1 MTCNKGKQV
10 YTKDSR
16 VLAVVTCLSILPYLP
31 FCVDIRAAGTINSS
45 TSSGLDTTVN
55 LLSRDNVSYKPI
67 LETPARPATTNVA
80 AKSSKSSPSNLSGT
94 KTTPKALRQL
104 RAYSKDEVI
113 ELIKIHA
120 ARHGLDPEIPLE
132 IARCESG
139 YRWDVRNKTSTATGV
154 FQYLRGTWART
165 SEGRKGTSVQDAD
178 ANIRMAVSHIAIR
191 GTSPWNE
198 SKHCW
203 DA

>member
-10 YTKDSR
+10 YIKDSR
-16 VLAVVTCLSILPYLP
+16 VLAGVTLLFLLPYLL
-31 FCVDIRAAGTINSS
+31 FCFDIRAAGTINGSA
-45 TSSGLDTTVN
+45 SSGLDPTVN
-55 LLSRDNVSYKPI
+55 SLPPDNVIYKPI
-67 LETPARPATTNVA
+67 VETPVRPAITNVA
-80 AKSSKSSPSNLSGT
+80 AKSSKSSPSTLSRT
-94 KTTPKALRQL
+94 VTTRKARRQL
-104 RAYSKDEVI
+104 RAYSKEEVI

-120 ARHGLDPEIPLE
+120 ARVGLDPEIPLE

-139 YRWDVRNKTSTATGV
+139 YQWDVRNKTSTATGV